1 MQTFTNDISRF
12 ATWKSCFTFC
22 TNLSRSQA
30 EVTSLDG
37 INGRSIQTLL
47 REKKRRE
54 VIGWNSG
61 YWFDQSPLSGF
72 WPLYVGCL
80 IKISAFYFTSFTD
93 LAFSFQLFLLCVFK
107 SIKIVPLTFLFLRSS
122 LLNTDTDTT
131 ASVRLVSILTGFH
144 CILEQFLSGASIAL
158 RTDDVTKRNPHRDSE
173 KHWPFLQEVARA
185 LYGNAQFAI
194 SSARPF
200 SVLRNVPVSKFE
212 EDPGEYNVE
221 QIKT

>member
-1 MQTFTNDISRF
+1 M
-12 ATWKSCFTFC
+12 
-22 TNLSRSQA
+22 
-30 EVTSLDG
+30 TSLDG

-131 ASVRLVSILTGFH
+131 ASVPLVSILTGFH

-200 SVLRNVPVSKFE
+200 SVLRSVPVSKFE